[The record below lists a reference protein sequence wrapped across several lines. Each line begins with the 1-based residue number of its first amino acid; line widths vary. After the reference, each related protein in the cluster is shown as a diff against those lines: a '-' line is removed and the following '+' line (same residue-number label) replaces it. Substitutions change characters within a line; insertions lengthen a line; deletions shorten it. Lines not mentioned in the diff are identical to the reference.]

1 VACLRPVRAPLFA
14 PPLPCILW
22 DSVRRYNQEGFYT
35 PKDGIEY
42 AHTGV
47 MGYGRLRWVDMDAY
61 DVVAST
67 RSSSAS
73 TGGASDLTTKLAQLL
88 IGLDLTPAQM
98 QQLQSGLAGS
108 GLVGN

>member
-1 VACLRPVRAPLFA
+1 
-14 PPLPCILW
+14 
-22 DSVRRYNQEGFYT
+22 
-35 PKDGIEY
+35 
-42 AHTGV
+42 
-47 MGYGRLRWVDMDAY
+47 MDAY